1 VEIRFPKDAPE
12 RERFDEWR
20 AALDAYSSHVRFC
33 HESGRPAV
41 PELVKVDELRRAAA
55 QAADEWLKAARAA
68 VAHLD
73 GKPLVARAT
82 SES

>member
-1 VEIRFPKDAPE
+1 
-12 RERFDEWR
+12 
-20 AALDAYSSHVRFC
+20 
-33 HESGRPAV
+33 V